1 MYWLLGILLKLDS
14 GLEDDVEED
23 EEERSS
29 WDDDKAEEESE
40 EEEDEF
46 EREVSEDEC
55 KEEPACIEEGIEA
68 GDLSMRI
75 EGLEAATAA
84 ARCWFLTAEPGFE

>member
-1 MYWLLGILLKLDS
+1 MYWLLGMLLKLDNG
-14 GLEDDVEED
+14 GLDDED

-29 WDDDKAEEESE
+29 WDDDKAEESE
-40 EEEDEF
+40 EDEDEF

-55 KEEPACIEEGIEA
+55 KDELACIEEGIEA
-68 GDLSMRI
+68 GDLSIGDMRI
-75 EGLEAATAA
+75 EGLAATAA